1 MIDKRKK
8 QWLKIILKIIVSTG
22 MTVQIDVVDESQ
34 QSSWNIWP
42 ALMEQRS
49 GAYVLKKD
57 SQNLP
62 LQFLIAAHK
71 PEV

>member
-1 MIDKRKK
+1 MIKRKK
-8 QWLKIILKIIVSTG
+8 QWLKIILKIIAAIG

-34 QSSWNIWP
+34 QSSWNIWSD
-42 ALMEQRS
+42 LMEQRS
-49 GAYVLKKD
+49 GAYVLKED

-62 LQFLIAAHK
+62 LQFLLAAHK

>member
-1 MIDKRKK
+1 MIKRKK
-8 QWLKIILKIIVSTG
+8 QWLKIILKTIVSTG

-34 QSSWNIWP
+34 QSSWNIWSD
-42 ALMEQRS
+42 LMEQRS